1 MFMDKNELLKLY
13 WQRDKEFEAAKGKRT
28 ILTILLFAV
37 GYFVVIYALTKPT
50 DWKIICGD
58 LLASIF
64 LAGIHFWINSC
75 IFLYLFQKGREET
88 EILERIRKEISE
100 LEKQEQSS

>member
-1 MFMDKNELLKLY
+1 MDKNELLKLY

-28 ILTILLFAV
+28 ILTILLFSV
-37 GYFVVIYALTKPT
+37 CYFVIIYAIAKKPT
-50 DWKIICGD
+50 DIKAIAALLVVSII
-58 LLASIF
+58 LAC
-64 LAGIHFWINSC
+64 IHFWFNIS